1 MSIVRLVVAFFLGA
15 LCAFFA
21 VSVMSSAPGQFN
33 SGDIVVT
40 AVALILAIAFFSG
53 STSSASRRVYVF
65 TAAAVFLIGIGLF
78 LLLITDSPISPEVAK
93 STGISA
99 QDLIAVSAGQAQL
112 RLQGLYSIPV
122 GVVFALVGAGLYW
135 LGNRKAR

>member
-21 VSVMSSAPGQFN
+21 VSVFSSPPGNFI
-33 SGDIVVT
+33 SGDIVLT
-40 AVALILAIAFFSG
+40 PVALILAIALFAG

-65 TAAAVFLIGIGLF
+65 IAAAVFLIGIGLF
-78 LLLITDSPISPEVAK
+78 LLLITDSPISPDVAK

-99 QDLIAVSAGQAQL
+99 QDLVAVSAGQAQL
-112 RLQGLYSIPV
+112 RLQGVYSIPI

-135 LGNRKAR
+135 LGDRKAK